1 MTGKYHV
8 VSLALLACSL
18 LIAPIAARAAQVGIF
33 DGTDMQLNLCTSGD
47 TRPGS
52 CGGNSVLFDD
62 GGSGQIQFG
71 NVAIGNW
78 NMNSGTASGSD
89 GFLNLPNNL
98 SITGTDATSVGGFGA
113 NALKLQLTIV
123 GLTNG
128 VPGTYAALNLINGV
142 NTSGAPVT
150 VTTQAWIF
158 NHRFCL
164 LCDRLHCSDELAF
177 VYHQW
182 RFAVVQRDGNWNGS
196 DSRSVL
202 PYHGPHDKRP
212 RFGQHKLPGRS
223 FAKCPRA
230 VHALHASSGAA
241 RSWRRSAEETASR
254 LVAGPLTGAF
264 RLPALG

>member
-71 NVAIGNW
+71 NLAIGNW

-150 VTTQAWIF
+150 VTTQAWISTTDSA
-158 NHRFCL
+158 FCVTGCIAVTNL
-164 LCDRLHCSDELAF
+164 LSFTTNGASQSFSGTGTGTGPIPGPYSLTMVLTISAL
-177 VYHQW
+177 
-182 RFAVVQRDGNWNGS
+182 GS
-196 DSRSVL
+196 DNTSYPDALSQNVPEPSTL
-202 PYHGPHDKRP
+202 CMLAAG
-212 RFGQHKLPGRS
+212 LL
-223 FAKCPRA
+223 A
-230 VHALHASSGAA
+230 VGAEA
-241 RSWRRSAEETASR
+241 RRRLR
-254 LVAGPLTGAF
+254 RG
-264 RLPALG
+264 